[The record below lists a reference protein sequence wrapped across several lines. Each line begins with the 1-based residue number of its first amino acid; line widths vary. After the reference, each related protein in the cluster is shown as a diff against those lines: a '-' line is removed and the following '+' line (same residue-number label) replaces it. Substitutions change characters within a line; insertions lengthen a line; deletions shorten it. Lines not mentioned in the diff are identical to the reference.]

1 MSRGNKAQRD
11 PFIDI
16 PAEAKEMM
24 RYIYPAIQ
32 HMSKAERMDGVGH
45 DMKRAA
51 LDIIEEYYMA
61 YYAVNAEVKADH
73 ICRMIGKYG
82 VLQAAVEVAC
92 QQGILLERYRLPIAY
107 RMERIEEGIQKWNNA
122 MSAPRQG
129 PARAPHGKTRD
140 GAAGQRLRVKG
151 DEVSFTPAA
160 DTS

>member
-1 MSRGNKAQRD
+1 MSRGNKAQRE
-11 PFIDI
+11 PFVDI
-16 PAEAKEMM
+16 PAEAKEML

-61 YYAVNAEVKADH
+61 YYAVSAEVKAEH
-73 ICRMIGKYG
+73 ICRMVGKYG

-92 QQGILLERYRLPIAY
+92 QQGVLMDTYKLPIAF
-107 RMERIEEGIQKWNNA
+107 RMERIEEGILKWNNA
-122 MSAPRQG
+122 MSAQRQE
-129 PARAPHGKTRD
+129 PANVLPGKTRG
-140 GAAGQRLRVKG
+140 GAAGQRPRVKG
-151 DEVSFTPAA
+151 DEASFTPAA